1 MYADGDVILDFQIY
15 GQFGELWRPN
25 FGRMVLFIFYLFCL
39 FNLSLKLTEKQDT
52 LYLHKK

>member
-25 FGRMVLFIFYLFCL
+25 SGRMVCL
-39 FNLSLKLTEKQDT
+39 FFIYFV
-52 LYLHKK
+52 YLIFL